1 MNSKNVLLI
10 GSGGLIG
17 SNILSHLKDNEYN
30 VIDVDFPKIDVRSIT
45 SISDFTTNLNSLKI
59 DCVILGFGLN
69 DHVKKNT
76 SRNIIENIVTDDIQ
90 RYLDVNLLGVFNVV
104 QAFIKLNPKIK
115 FIHLN
120 SMYSKSIP
128 HPKNYNG
135 DHKDIGY
142 VVSKSAAN
150 ALIKYFSA
158 HYPKATFIDLIIG
171 AVENNQ
177 PDFFRENFRNDIVRE
192 NLLDSITICNHILF
206 YIESEYVTG
215 IEVDISGG
223 KFIY

>member
-17 SNILSHLKDNEYN
+17 SSILSHLKDKEYN
-30 VIDVDFPKIDVRSIT
+30 TIDVDFPKIDVRSIS
-45 SISDFTTNLNSLKI
+45 SISDFIANLNGLRI
-59 DCVILGFGLN
+59 DCVVLGFGLN
-69 DHVKKNT
+69 DHVKKNAN
-76 SRNIIENIVTDDIQ
+76 RNVIENMCSDDIQ
-90 RYLDVNLLGVFNVV
+90 RYLDVNLIGVFNVI
-104 QAFIKLNPKIK
+104 QEFIKLNSSIK
-115 FIHLN
+115 FINLN

-150 ALIKYFSA
+150 VLMKYFSA
-158 HYPKATFIDLIIG
+158 HYPKASFIDLIIG

-177 PDFFRENFRNDIVRE
+177 PDFFRENFRNDIIRE
-192 NLLDSITICNHILF
+192 NLLDVEIICNHVLF